1 MSTPPETTLH
11 RAISELD
18 LNAKLES
25 VQAQGGPGLRYT
37 QDELL
42 NLRPEAEKYFEHVE
56 VAELNGVKTPPY
68 LTCPAPPPPTP
79 ASPESSLT
87 PTQNGHL
94 DSAGANG
101 ALSPIAEASPKKKKK
116 KSGGKG
122 KNKKPAPT
130 GFEGTCHLCL

>member
-1 MSTPPETTLH
+1 MSTPPETALH
-11 RAISELD
+11 REISELD
-18 LNAKLES
+18 WNSKLES
-25 VQAQGGPGLRYT
+25 VQAQRGPGLRYT
-37 QDELL
+37 QEELL
-42 NLRPEAEKYFEHVE
+42 TLLPEPEKYSEHVE

-79 ASPESSLT
+79 ASPEISLT

-101 ALSPIAEASPKKKKK
+101 GLSPIAEAPPKKKK

-122 KNKKPAPT
+122 KNKKPTPT
-130 GFEGTCHLCL
+130 GFEGTSNVCL

>member
-11 RAISELD
+11 RDISELD
-18 LNAKLES
+18 LNSKLES
-25 VQAQGGPGLRYT
+25 VQAQRGPGLQYT
-37 QDELL
+37 QDELPT
-42 NLRPEAEKYFEHVE
+42 LRPEPEKCSEHVE

-101 ALSPIAEASPKKKKK
+101 ALSPIPEAPPKKKKN
-116 KSGGKG
+116 KSSGKRT
-122 KNKKPAPT
+122 NKKPAPT
-130 GFEGTCHLCL
+130 GFEGNCHLCL

>member
-1 MSTPPETTLH
+1 MSTPPQETTLH
-11 RAISELD
+11 REISELD
-18 LNAKLES
+18 LNEKLVS
-25 VQAQGGPGLRYT
+25 VQAQQGHGPRYT

-42 NLRPEAEKYFEHVE
+42 ALRSETEKHSEHVE
-56 VAELNGVKTPPY
+56 IAELNGVKTPPY

-101 ALSPIAEASPKKKKK
+101 ALSPIAGAPPKKME
-116 KSGGKG
+116 KSSGKT
-122 KNKKPAPT
+122 KKPAPT
-130 GFEGTCHLCL
+130 GFEGMYDLHS

>member
-1 MSTPPETTLH
+1 MSTPQETTLH

-25 VQAQGGPGLRYT
+25 VQAQRGPGLRYT

-42 NLRPEAEKYFEHVE
+42 TLRPEAEKYSGHVE

-87 PTQNGHL
+87 PTRNGHL

-101 ALSPIAEASPKKKKK
+101 ALSPIAEAPPKKKEK

-130 GFEGTCHLCL
+130 GFEGTCHFCL